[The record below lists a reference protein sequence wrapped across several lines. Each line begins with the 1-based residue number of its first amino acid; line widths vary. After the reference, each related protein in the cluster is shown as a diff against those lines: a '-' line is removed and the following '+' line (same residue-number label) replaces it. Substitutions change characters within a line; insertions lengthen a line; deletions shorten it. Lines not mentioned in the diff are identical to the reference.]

1 MDMLHKEKLTV
12 FKWSKNAPQSPKEL
26 CVRLQA
32 DHKGRRGKG
41 GTQDGVEV
49 GQENVNRLQ
58 TEGLKHNRGHLSR
71 EGQVLRDHLAD
82 VFSMAA
88 LGPGTSVNQNGLGFQ
103 VEMIIVVYNKSH
115 SQSNVSDYQNNFI
128 IITISQDNYFRP
140 PPPLIATSFLDDVSD
155 ISDLEVED
163 MPGAQAE
170 EPPADEE
177 RSEPVQVGGFIFQ
190 NRNLTS
196 ISGKTGGDNIEIRFF
211 FVLI

>member
-1 MDMLHKEKLTV
+1 
-12 FKWSKNAPQSPKEL
+12 
-26 CVRLQA
+26 
-32 DHKGRRGKG
+32 
-41 GTQDGVEV
+41 
-49 GQENVNRLQ
+49 
-58 TEGLKHNRGHLSR
+58 
-71 EGQVLRDHLAD
+71 
-82 VFSMAA
+82 
-88 LGPGTSVNQNGLGFQ
+88 
-103 VEMIIVVYNKSH
+103 MIIVVHNECHFY
-115 SQSNVSDYQNNFI
+115 SNVLDYLNNFI

-177 RSEPVQVGGFIFQ
+177 RSEPVQVGGGAFLGRDDLEEVSDEEVDWSNDEENLMIVEESIDEEESNCEFTNERKKNGFIFQ

>member
-1 MDMLHKEKLTV
+1 MDMQHKEKLTL
-12 FKWSKNAPQSPKEL
+12 FKWSKNAPQSPK
-26 CVRLQA
+26 RLQA

-58 TEGLKHNRGHLSR
+58 TEGLKHDRGHLSR

-103 VEMIIVVYNKSH
+103 VEMIIVVHNESH
-115 SQSNVSDYQNNFI
+115 FQSNVLDYQNNFI

-140 PPPLIATSFLDDVSD
+140 PPPLIEKSFLDDVSD
-155 ISDLEVED
+155 ISDWEVQD

-170 EPPADEE
+170 EPAAKEE
-177 RSEPVQVGGFIFQ
+177 RSEPVQVGGGAF
-190 NRNLTS
+190 L
-196 ISGKTGGDNIEIRFF
+196 GKDDLEDVSDEEIDWSKIAT
-211 FVLI
+211 LI